1 MGKKGGGRVRV
12 KQMGPKGMGAPVNRV
27 ELNNIAPEDQ
37 IVFPPRPDS
46 GVTHVWPMSA
56 TFTLNYKEGFSSIW
70 PTYLDS
76 TKTTRHGRRI
86 AVADAV
92 PEPTVLDISEALQT
106 MGIKHAIQPYKGL
119 PADTK
124 SRWDNPGRVLID
136 MEEAAE
142 KIGSGCGGGASSGA
156 GASSSSSEGFDADA
170 VPDMDGVLGGDSNK
184 SCVEGNAKKALIR
197 EIARIIPTLPGRV
210 QRLEAK
216 KKQKELE
223 DKKDKERAAKMV
235 AAKSG
240 GGGGAGGGG
249 GSGTGGGSSKKKGK
263 KKRRIEIVEKS
274 SCSRCYRYRGA
285 TCRSR
290 NSCKYRYFEYNMY
303 M

>member
-1 MGKKGGGRVRV
+1 MGKKGGAGRVRV
-12 KQMGPKGMGAPVNRV
+12 KQMGPKGMGAPVNPMA

-86 AVADAV
+86 AVVDAV

-142 KIGSGCGGGASSGA
+142 KIGSGCADGVVGA
-156 GASSSSSEGFDADA
+156 GASSSSEGFDADA
-170 VPDMDGVLGGDSNK
+170 VPDMDGILGGGSDK
-184 SCVEGNAKKALIR
+184 SGVEGNAKKALIR
-197 EIARIIPTLPGRV
+197 EIARIIPTLPGRA

-263 KKRRIEIVEKS
+263 KKR
-274 SCSRCYRYRGA
+274 
-285 TCRSR
+285 
-290 NSCKYRYFEYNMY
+290 
-303 M
+303 

>member
-12 KQMGPKGMGAPVNRV
+12 KQMGPKGMGAPVNPMA

-119 PADTK
+119 PADTR

-142 KIGSGCGGGASSGA
+142 KIGTGCSGGA
-156 GASSSSSEGFDADA
+156 SSSSEGFDADA
-170 VPDMDGVLGGDSNK
+170 VPDMDGVVGGGSDK
-184 SCVEGNAKKALIR
+184 SSVEGNTKKALIR
-197 EIARIIPTLPGRV
+197 EVARIIPTLPGRA

-240 GGGGAGGGG
+240 GGGVASGGG
-249 GSGTGGGSSKKKGK
+249 GSGSSGGSSKKKGK
-263 KKRRIEIVEKS
+263 KKR
-274 SCSRCYRYRGA
+274 
-285 TCRSR
+285 
-290 NSCKYRYFEYNMY
+290 
-303 M
+303 

>member
-1 MGKKGGGRVRV
+1 MGKKGGAGRVRV
-12 KQMGPKGMGAPVNRV
+12 KQMGPKGMGAPVNPMA

-56 TFTLNYKEGFSSIW
+56 TFTLKYKEGFSSIW

-119 PADTK
+119 PADTR

-142 KIGSGCGGGASSGA
+142 KIGTGCSGGA
-156 GASSSSSEGFDADA
+156 SSSSEGFDADA
-170 VPDMDGVLGGDSNK
+170 VPDMEGVLGGGSDK
-184 SCVEGNAKKALIR
+184 SSVEGNAKKALIR
-197 EIARIIPTLPGRV
+197 EIARIIPTLPGRA

-249 GSGTGGGSSKKKGK
+249 GSSGTGGGSSKKKGK
-263 KKRRIEIVEKS
+263 KKR
-274 SCSRCYRYRGA
+274 
-285 TCRSR
+285 
-290 NSCKYRYFEYNMY
+290 
-303 M
+303 

>member
-1 MGKKGGGRVRV
+1 MGKKGGGGRVRV
-12 KQMGPKGMGAPVNRV
+12 KQMGPKGMGAPVNPMA

-46 GVTHVWPMSA
+46 SVTHIWPMSA

-92 PEPTVLDISEALQT
+92 PEPTVMDISEALQT

-119 PADTK
+119 PADTR

-142 KIGSGCGGGASSGA
+142 KIGSGCAAGGAVGA
-156 GASSSSSEGFDADA
+156 GAASSSEGFDADA
-170 VPDMDGVLGGDSNK
+170 VPDMDGVLGGVGGGK
-184 SCVEGNAKKALIR
+184 STGSVEGNTKKALIR
-197 EIARIIPTLPGRV
+197 EIARIIPTLPGRA

-216 KKQKELE
+216 KTQKELE
-223 DKKDKERAAKMV
+223 NKKDKERAAKMV
-235 AAKSG
+235 ASKSG
-240 GGGGAGGGG
+240 GGGG

-263 KKRRIEIVEKS
+263 KKR
-274 SCSRCYRYRGA
+274 
-285 TCRSR
+285 
-290 NSCKYRYFEYNMY
+290 
-303 M
+303 

>member
-12 KQMGPKGMGAPVNRV
+12 KQMGPKGMGAPVNPMA

-46 GVTHVWPMSA
+46 SVTHIWPMSA

-92 PEPTVLDISEALQT
+92 PEPTCLDISEALQT

-142 KIGSGCGGGASSGA
+142 KIGSGGGGGASSGGA
-156 GASSSSSEGFDADA
+156 GASSLSEGFDADA
-170 VPDMDGVLGGDSNK
+170 VPDMDGVLGGGS
-184 SCVEGNAKKALIR
+184 VEGNAKKALIR
-197 EIARIIPTLPGRV
+197 EIARIIPTLPGRA

-216 KKQKELE
+216 KEQKELE

-249 GSGTGGGSSKKKGK
+249 GSGSGGGSSKKKGK
-263 KKRRIEIVEKS
+263 KKK
-274 SCSRCYRYRGA
+274 
-285 TCRSR
+285 
-290 NSCKYRYFEYNMY
+290 
-303 M
+303 